1 MICRSVCG
9 RTFLLFDPPGG
20 VISCAAMKSCG
31 RCSRQ
36 SPDEANFC
44 PQCGAP
50 LDESGGPETVSVDQ
64 STAASSQDEETLWRL
79 FIGPNADRYLETFKK
94 FASSGGPRFAL
105 SWNWPA
111 FLYISFLW
119 FLYRKMYLHAFV
131 YAVGPM
137 VSAYLTGDMSAGL
150 VWGIM
155 AGVTGNYL
163 YYWHCREHIERIK
176 KIGGVSQADREAALK
191 EAGGVQPYVIWVGVA
206 LYILFFI
213 SLAKMAQ
220 EGAPDRDGR
229 PAKQVEFTRVKTS
242 QGSLVII
249 GSFPH
254 GEVGVTMR
262 NGSTPHGT

>member
-1 MICRSVCG
+1 MV
-9 RTFLLFDPPGG
+9 
-20 VISCAAMKSCG
+20 SCAAMKSCNRCG
-31 RCSRQ
+31 RR

-50 LDESGGPETVSVDQ
+50 LDKSGEPERVSVDQ
-64 STAASSQDEETLWRL
+64 SAAVSSQDEETLWRL

-119 FLYRKMYLHAFV
+119 FLYRKMYFHAFV

-137 VSAYLTGDMSAGL
+137 VSAYLTGDMSTGL

-176 KIGGVSQADREAALK
+176 KIEGLSPADREVALK

-213 SLAKMAQ
+213 SLAKMVQ
-220 EGAPDRDGR
+220 EGPPDGDGR
-229 PAKQVEFTRVKTS
+229 PVKQVEFTKGGREP
-242 QGSLVII
+242 LVRA

-254 GEVGVTMR
+254 ADCPLRYGRGLGRLESSSGA
-262 NGSTPHGT
+262 